1 MIRAI
6 MRKLFRLE
14 LKVLM
19 DKYRGYG
26 IQFIGGGFQL
36 YLDDQLIETHQ
47 TADDDNIKLQKAR
60 NAIDSKYREIR
71 KDVDA
76 NIQRVDAQ
84 VKMARDNGC

>member
-6 MRKLFRLE
+6 MRKLFQLE
-14 LKVLM
+14 LKVSM
-19 DKYRGYG
+19 DKYRG
-26 IQFIGGGFQL
+26 FIGGGYQL
-36 YLDDQLIETHQ
+36 YLDDQLVETHQ
-47 TADDDNIKLQKAR
+47 TADDNNIKLQKAR

>member
-1 MIRAI
+1 M
-6 MRKLFRLE
+6 
-14 LKVLM
+14 
-19 DKYRGYG
+19 
-26 IQFIGGGFQL
+26 
-36 YLDDQLIETHQ
+36 YLDDQLVETHQ
-47 TADDDNIKLQKAR
+47 TADDNNIKLQKAR